1 MILRVFLTSAA
12 VGACFCAGAATA
24 GKTSDLSDVK
34 DKIREVRRDV
44 STLATEKSA
53 QVEQLK
59 KLEKQ
64 YGEQINALNAVKA
77 EIRQKEQ
84 VLQDVRSRLL
94 VMQKEIQ
101 DQQKGLH
108 GLVKAAYAMS
118 AGHQHMDALLNQQD
132 LAVSGRMLVYYDYL
146 SQARIRRLEAIEENM
161 KALKQLEAQNGTE
174 SQLLQASLEKKLRET
189 QALQVVKDQ
198 REKLLGE
205 IEHDY
210 AIKHGE
216 LAQLLRNEHKL
227 SALVSSLQDA
237 HENGDDEDYRRSPVP
252 IKQDTVTVRKGLP
265 EEIQKNES
273 RLKLVAGK
281 SFPELQGQ
289 LPWPVQ
295 GAITER
301 FGSRRL
307 EATLDGA
314 VIGAREGADIRA
326 VADGRV
332 VYADWL
338 RGYGLMLILDHGKGF
353 MSLYAFNQ
361 SLYKTVGE
369 YIQAG
374 DRVASVGRSG
384 GRSQASLYFGI
395 RRHGRP
401 VDPEQWCRKP
411 EKS

>member
-1 MILRVFLTSAA
+1 MSLRVFLTIAA
-12 VGACFCAGAATA
+12 LGACFSMAAEPATN
-24 GKTSDLSDVK
+24 KTLELSNVK
-34 DKIREVRRDV
+34 GRIREVSSDV
-44 STLATEKSA
+44 SALAAEKSV

-64 YGEQINALNAVKA
+64 YGEQINALNDVKT

-84 VLQDVRSRLL
+84 ALQDIRSQFSA
-94 VMQKEIQ
+94 MQKEIQ
-101 DQQKGLH
+101 SQQQGLH

-118 AGHQHMDALLNQQD
+118 TGHQNMSALFNQHD
-132 LAVSGRMLVYYDYL
+132 PALSGRMIIYYDYL
-146 SQARIRRLEAIEENM
+146 SQARIKRLEAIVENL
-161 KALKQLEAQNGTE
+161 KVLKQLEVQSDTDA
-174 SQLLQASLEKKLRET
+174 QLLQASLEKKLRET
-189 QALQVVKDQ
+189 QAIQGLKDQ
-198 REKLLGE
+198 REKLLAE

-216 LAQLLRNEHKL
+216 LAQLMRNEQKL
-227 SALVSSLQDA
+227 SALLSSLQDVRESEA
-237 HENGDDEDYRRSPVP
+237 DRPLPS
-252 IKQDTVTVRKGLP
+252 IKQETAAIRKIVP
-265 EEIQKNES
+265 KEMQQKES
-273 RLKLVAGK
+273 SMKMSSLKAF
-281 SFPELQGQ
+281 SELQGQ

-301 FGSRRL
+301 FGSRRF

-338 RGYGLMLILDHGKGF
+338 RGYGLMLIVDHGKGF

-369 YIQAG
+369 SIQAG

>member
-1 MILRVFLTSAA
+1 MSLRFFLTIAA
-12 VGACFCAGAATA
+12 LGACFSMVAEPATN
-24 GKTSDLSDVK
+24 KTLELSNVK
-34 DKIREVRRDV
+34 GRIREVSSDV
-44 STLATEKSA
+44 SALAAEKSV

-64 YGEQINALNAVKA
+64 YGEQINALNDVKT

-84 VLQDVRSRLL
+84 ALQDIRSQFSA
-94 VMQKEIQ
+94 MQKEIQ
-101 DQQKGLH
+101 SQQQGLH

-118 AGHQHMDALLNQQD
+118 TGHQNMSALFNQHD
-132 LAVSGRMLVYYDYL
+132 PALSGRMIIYYDYL
-146 SQARIRRLEAIEENM
+146 SQARIKRLEAIVENL
-161 KALKQLEAQNGTE
+161 KVLKQLEVQSDTDA
-174 SQLLQASLEKKLRET
+174 QLLQASLEKKLRET
-189 QALQVVKDQ
+189 QAIQGLKDQ
-198 REKLLGE
+198 REKLLAE

-216 LAQLLRNEHKL
+216 LAQLMRNEQKL
-227 SALVSSLQDA
+227 SALLSTLQDVRESETDRPLPSIKQETAAIRKIVPKEMQQKESRMTMSSLKA
-237 HENGDDEDYRRSPVP
+237 FS
-252 IKQDTVTVRKGLP
+252 
-265 EEIQKNES
+265 
-273 RLKLVAGK
+273 
-281 SFPELQGQ
+281 ELQGQ

-301 FGSRRL
+301 FGSRRF
-307 EATLDGA
+307 EATLDGT

-338 RGYGLMLILDHGKGF
+338 RGYGLMLIVDHGKGF

-369 YIQAG
+369 SIQAG